1 MKKYHADFHEGKK
14 LQGYED
20 SDFDN
25 DFQWPNEKMLWV
37 RLIVCVVVG
46 IVLSL
51 GIISGF
57 VILLNKI
64 MEN

>member
-1 MKKYHADFHEGKK
+1 MKKK

-37 RLIVCVVVG
+37 RLGVCVIVG
-46 IVLSL
+46 LAIAIGLWIGGTMLVNE
-51 GIISGF
+51 
-57 VILLNKI
+57 ILEK
-64 MEN
+64 